1 MQSLK
6 AVLGGLL
13 FLVQFLR
20 KGKNVSKR
28 DRFEQRTT
36 IITNFATI
44 LKHNKMKK
52 VIYLLGIMFLMVGA
66 VKAQD
71 TKAEIGPEIEFE
83 KVVHDYGDVPF
94 NGNGECEFRFT
105 NTGNEPLLI
114 QKPKS
119 SCGCTIPSWPNE
131 PILPGESDVI
141 KVTYRTNRAGNI
153 NKTVTVTSN
162 ALKNSTVVLRIKG
175 RVLEQAAEAMPE
187 KKNDFGNGSPVNNH

>member
-1 MQSLK
+1 
-6 AVLGGLL
+6 
-13 FLVQFLR
+13 
-20 KGKNVSKR
+20 
-28 DRFEQRTT
+28 
-36 IITNFATI
+36 
-44 LKHNKMKK
+44 MKK
-52 VIYLLGIMFLMVGA
+52 VIYLLGIMLLMVGA
-66 VKAQD
+66 AKAQD
-71 TKAEIGPEIEFE
+71 TKAAVGPEIEFE

-94 NGNGECEFRFT
+94 NGDGTCEFRFT
-105 NTGNEPLLI
+105 NTGNEPLLV

-175 RVLEQAAEAMPE
+175 RVLEQSSEAMPE
-187 KKNDFGNGSPVNNH
+187 KKDDFGTGSPVNKQ